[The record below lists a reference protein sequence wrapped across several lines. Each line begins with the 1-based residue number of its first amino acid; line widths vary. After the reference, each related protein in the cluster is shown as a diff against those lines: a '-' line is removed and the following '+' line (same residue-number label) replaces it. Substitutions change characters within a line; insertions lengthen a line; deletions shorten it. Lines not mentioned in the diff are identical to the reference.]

1 MLLPFHR
8 HHLLG
13 AALSAAFGTTAL
25 LALSPPAMAQAQDG
39 AASSQAVPVR
49 VPAQPLAAALA
60 ELSRQTGMQVF
71 AAGELVAG
79 VGSRAVEGRYT
90 PEHALQRMLAGTG
103 LDAARTATGAFTVRR
118 APASAGPDAALPA
131 VTITA
136 QADTETATGPVGGY
150 LARRAATATKTDTP
164 LAETPQSVTVVT
176 REQMLDQGAANM
188 QDTLVYAAGV
198 LSTPYGVDTRTDWMR
213 VRGADPTVFLDGLRH
228 AYGTRSTRA
237 DPVTLERLE
246 VLRGPA
252 GTLYGAGTVA
262 GVVNMVSKRP
272 QFEAQRE
279 VGVQYGSHDRRQVQ
293 ADLTGGL
300 DAEGTLA
307 YRLVA
312 LSRKAGTQVDH
323 VPDDRA
329 LIAPSLTWRPS
340 AATSLTLLGLYQK
353 DDSGV
358 TAQFFPWQ
366 GTVLANPNGRLP
378 SSRFIGEPTDYY
390 DSERRTFG
398 WLLEHQL
405 NAGWTLRQNLRTAS
419 NENDTVYHYANF
431 YGNGT
436 TAGPGGWSIDPVGQR
451 QLRRYWWSG
460 NTRQRVAAVDT
471 HVEGTLHTGDVRH
484 QLLLGT
490 DTTRK
495 HEHSASTY
503 GSSTIDAYAPV
514 YGTPVAGTRR
524 PNAATRERQT
534 GLYAQDQI
542 TLGAWTVL
550 AGLRHDR
557 VAATAEGQPTD
568 RASDTTKRL
577 AVMYRLESGWTPY
590 LSYAESFTPQSSIN
604 GRIFKPLQGTQ
615 WEAGVKYAPAGS
627 AVAINA
633 ALFDLKETNRL
644 RETGVD
650 QYDQLGRVRNRG
662 LELEAKATVA
672 RDLDLIANYN
682 YVDLDAQLDGQPRH
696 QASLW
701 AKYRFSVGGVAGFSV
716 GAGTRYVSA
725 FTDTA
730 NGGQSPRVPGVALL
744 DLVLAYDST
753 QWRYALNINNAAD
766 RYYVSACM
774 TRGDCYI
781 GARRNVVASATYRF

>member
-1 MLLPFHR
+1 MPFPR

-13 AALSAAFGTTAL
+13 AALSAAFGATSL
-25 LALSPPAMAQAQDG
+25 FALSPPAGAQALDST
-39 AASSQAVPVR
+39 AASQAVQLR

-60 ELSRQTGMQVF
+60 DLSRQTGIQVF
-71 AAGELVAG
+71 ASGELVAG
-79 VGSRAVEGRYT
+79 VGSRAVEGRFT
-90 PEHALQRMLAGTG
+90 PAQALQLMLAGTG
-103 LDAARTATGAFTVRR
+103 LDAARTAAGAFAVRR
-118 APASAGPDAALPA
+118 APAPHGPDAALPA

-136 QADTETATGPVGGY
+136 QADQEAATGQVSGY
-150 LARRAATATKTDTP
+150 LARRATTATKTDTP
-164 LAETPQSVTVVT
+164 LQDTPQSVTVVT
-176 REQMLDQGAANM
+176 RDQMLDQGATSM
-188 QDTLVYAAGV
+188 QDTLAYAAGV

-228 AYGTRSTRA
+228 AYGTRSARA
-237 DPVTLERLE
+237 DPATLERLE

-279 VGVQYGSHDRRQVQ
+279 VGVQYGSFNRRQVQ
-293 ADLTGGL
+293 ADLTGGI
-300 DAEGTLA
+300 DAGGTLA

-312 LSRKAGTQVDH
+312 LARNAGTQVNH
-323 VPDDRA
+323 VPDDRS
-329 LIAPSLTWRPS
+329 LLAPSLTWRPS
-340 AATSLTLLGLYQK
+340 TATSLTLLGLYQK
-353 DDSGV
+353 DKSGV

-366 GTVLANPNGRLP
+366 GTVLDNPNGRLP
-378 SSRFIGEPTDYY
+378 SDRFIGEPTDYY
-390 DSERRTFG
+390 DSERRSLG
-398 WLLEHQL
+398 WLFEHQL
-405 NAGWTLRQNLRTAS
+405 DASWSVRQNFRAAD
-419 NENDTVYHYANF
+419 NQNDTVYHYADF

-451 QLRRYWWSG
+451 RLRRYWWSG
-460 NTRQRVAAVDT
+460 FTRQRIATVDT
-471 HVEGTLHTGDVRH
+471 HVEGVVDTGGVRH
-484 QLLLGT
+484 HVLLGSDIT
-490 DTTRK
+490 SKR
-495 HEHSASTY
+495 ERSASTF
-503 GSSTIDAYAPV
+503 GSSTIDAYAPI

-534 GLYAQDQI
+534 GVYAQDQAK
-542 TLGAWTVL
+542 LGAWTLL

-557 VAATAEGQPTD
+557 VQSTAEGQPSD
-568 RASDTTKRL
+568 RSSDTTKRL
-577 AVMYRLESGWTPY
+577 AVMYSLESGWTPY

-615 WEAGVKYAPAGS
+615 WEAGVKYAPAGGGL
-627 AVAINA
+627 AFNA

-644 RETGVD
+644 RETSVD
-650 QYDQLGRVRNRG
+650 NYDQLGRVRNRG
-662 LELEAKATVA
+662 LELEARSTIA

-682 YVDLDAQLDGQPRH
+682 YVDMDAQLDGQPRH
-696 QASLW
+696 QASIW
-701 AKYRFSVGGVAGFSV
+701 AKYRFSVAGMAGFSV
-716 GAGTRYVSA
+716 GAGTRYVGA

-730 NGGQSPRVPGVALL
+730 NGGQSPRVPAVALL
-744 DLVLAYDST
+744 DLVLAYDSA

-781 GARRNVVASATYRF
+781 GARRNVVVSAAYRF